1 MGGGDEATNVDIVKK
16 IMMVLSR
23 FYVGYRK
30 KNDKW
35 GKRDE
40 DCSSECHQPS
50 VSKFKIISVSKLMIR
65 IVFQKVGV
73 RCQSVAQ

>member
-23 FYVGYRK
+23 FYVGYGK

-40 DCSSECHQPS
+40 HCSANVTSQ
-50 VSKFKIISVSKLMIR
+50 V
-65 IVFQKVGV
+65 
-73 RCQSVAQ
+73 